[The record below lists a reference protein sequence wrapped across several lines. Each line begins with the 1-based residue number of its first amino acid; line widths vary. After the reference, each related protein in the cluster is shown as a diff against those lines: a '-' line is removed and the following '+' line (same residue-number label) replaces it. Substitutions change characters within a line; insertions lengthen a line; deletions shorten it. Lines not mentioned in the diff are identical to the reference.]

1 MRRANSVCGI
11 CKNPRRA
18 RLHPQTTT
26 FPSAKWVGCCVS
38 AHVSNKTLMNN
49 HLVKSCGYD
58 IIVSFLH
65 PPIYS
70 FVTFLLFTFLTLC
83 KSILKSSNHI
93 CKSAIKPI
101 IKVPNPSN
109 GRALCSWTCHGMA
122 LESCLTLCD
131 LMDYSLPGSSVHGI
145 LQARI
150 LEWVVMPSSRGSS
163 QPRDQTSVSYVSC
176 IGRWVLYH

>member
-1 MRRANSVCGI
+1 MVVPCWPNASSLLCSLQARLKPSSVHLYPSVLPMRRANSVCGI

-109 GRALCSWTCHGMA
+109 GRALCS
-122 LESCLTLCD
+122 
-131 LMDYSLPGSSVHGI
+131 
-145 LQARI
+145 
-150 LEWVVMPSSRGSS
+150 
-163 QPRDQTSVSYVSC
+163 
-176 IGRWVLYH
+176 

>member
-1 MRRANSVCGI
+1 M
-11 CKNPRRA
+11 
-18 RLHPQTTT
+18 
-26 FPSAKWVGCCVS
+26 S

-49 HLVKSCGYD
+49 HLVNSCAYD
-58 IIVSFLH
+58 IVVSFLH

-109 GRALCSWTCHGMA
+109 GRPLCS
-122 LESCLTLCD
+122 
-131 LMDYSLPGSSVHGI
+131 
-145 LQARI
+145 
-150 LEWVVMPSSRGSS
+150 
-163 QPRDQTSVSYVSC
+163 
-176 IGRWVLYH
+176 